1 MAISH
6 PRDLPSL
13 GSLWEG
19 AECRELRQ
27 RFGDPL
33 TRGALRE
40 QLEQARQQLLAGE
53 RIDPSLLLLR
63 LDEALSPSYRRVLN
77 CTGTVLHTNLGRAPL
92 GEALRAVAEEMDG
105 YSALEYD
112 LEQGRR
118 GGRGRQVERYL
129 RWLTGSPAALV
140 VNNCAAAMILLLSAH
155 ARDREVIVS
164 RGELVEI
171 GGGFRIPDILA
182 MSGARLVEVG
192 TTNRTRIE
200 DYRRALTESTGLLL
214 TTHSSNFRMLGFT
227 EAPSAE
233 QLLALGRES
242 GVPVAYD
249 LGSGMLT
256 RAVEGEPSVA
266 EAVRFPLCAFSGD
279 KLLGG
284 PQCGILLGR
293 SDLIETCRRH
303 PLARALRCDKLT
315 LALLEETLRRHS
327 ADPDG
332 LPLLASLRTAPERLQ
347 QRASALADSLRPLV
361 SVRVEASRG
370 QVGGGS
376 LPGGEL
382 DSWALHL
389 TPPAGLG
396 VEQLHRRLRTGRPSV
411 VGRIERDS
419 LVLDLKALPP
429 AEDALLLQALSEVYR
444 ETYSFETGESVKHL
458 GKGPSKQS

>member
-1 MAISH
+1 MTITH

-19 AECRELRQ
+19 APCLALRE

-33 TRGALRE
+33 TRAALRE
-40 QLEQARQQLLAGE
+40 ELERSRQRLLAGKSV
-53 RIDPSLLLLR
+53 DLSLLLPAL
-63 LDEALSPSYRRVLN
+63 EKALSPSWGRVLN
-77 CTGTVLHTNLGRAPL
+77 GTGTVLHTNLGRAPL
-92 GEALRAVAEEMDG
+92 GEALRAVAQEMDG

-112 LEQGRR
+112 LQEGRR
-118 GGRGRQVERYL
+118 GRRGEQAERYL

-140 VNNCAAAMILLLSAH
+140 VNNCAAAMILLLTAH

-200 DYRRALTESTGLLL
+200 DYRRAITESTGLLL
-214 TTHSSNFRMLGFT
+214 TTHSSNFRMVGFT
-227 EAPSAE
+227 QAPSSDE
-233 QLLALGRES
+233 LLALGQES

-256 RAVEGEPSVA
+256 PTVDGEPSVA
-266 EAVRFPLCAFSGD
+266 QAARFPLCAFSGD

-293 SDLIETCRRH
+293 ADLIESCRRH
-303 PLARALRCDKLT
+303 PLYRALRCDKLT
-315 LALLEETLRRHS
+315 LALLEEVLRRHS
-327 ADPDG
+327 ADPES
-332 LPLLASLRTAPERLQ
+332 LSLLAAFRTPLEALKERAEALTGALQ
-347 QRASALADSLRPLV
+347 PAWLV
-361 SVRVEASRG
+361 QAVASRG

-376 LPGGEL
+376 LPGEEL

-389 TPPAGLG
+389 TPPPGLS
-396 VEQLHRRLRTGRPSV
+396 VDDLHRRLRNGRPAV
-411 VGRIERDS
+411 VGRVERGS
-419 LVLDLKALPP
+419 LVFDLKALP
-429 AEDALLLQALSEVYR
+429 AEHDSLLLRALAEVSR
-444 ETYSFETGESVKHL
+444 ETYSSCHGESVKHL
-458 GKGPSKQS
+458 QKGLS